1 MQPRVAWLLFCSR
14 LAKSAPPR
22 GGVFRWVNKTQ
33 PVLSITL
40 GCLPPPAAVENAG
53 DSTASFER
61 LARLVG
67 YARHPGYVSLL
78 LFLGR
83 KGRKKGVR
91 RASGHGSNHLN
102 SS

>member
-1 MQPRVAWLLFCSR
+1 MVVVLQPSCKICSPEGR
-14 LAKSAPPR
+14 S
-22 GGVFRWVNKTQ
+22 FRWVNKTQ

-40 GCLPPPAAVENAG
+40 GCLPPAAVEDAG
-53 DSTASFER
+53 DSTASFEH
-61 LARLVG
+61 LAHLVG

-83 KGRKKGVR
+83 KGVK